1 MNFVKTFQHAFNGIT
16 DSLQTERSL
25 KIEIGFGTLAISLG
39 YYLNISA
46 IEWMILSLIISSII
60 AAELL
65 NTAIESLTN
74 LASPEFHPLAK
85 KAKDAAAGA
94 VLVLSIGS
102 LVIAWFL
109 FGVKIQYLLFGL

>member
-1 MNFVKTFQHAFNGIT
+1 MKLAKSFQHALSGIIE
-16 DSLQTERSL
+16 SIHTEKSL
-25 KIEIGFGTLAISLG
+25 KIEIAFGIITIILGF
-39 YYLNISA
+39 YLNISTLD
-46 IEWMILSLIISSII
+46 WMILSLIISSIL

-65 NTAIESLTN
+65 NTAIESVVN

-102 LVIAWFL
+102 LVIAWFI
-109 FGVKIQYLLFGL
+109 FGTKIQHLLFGL